1 MKILLIR
8 YFLWQFAITFVDLK
22 DVISDEKHDLGNDG
36 RQDTIDFDSHRS
48 NRRFKK
54 EDDEEWHVAHLKKRD
69 KPSNSRCKAETLQD
83 RIARYKQSIRED
95 AALLEFVSVDAIPVD
110 VKDIKDPCLNDTDIE
125 RRNDNDSVIVKNKNI
140 TKLEESTAN
149 VTLDGILYKP
159 ATTANVKEVLT
170 EAGVDKEVEA
180 EKIRR
185 SEYQFSSIEYYE
197 ETSDFDPS
205 TCPDEV
211 DVISLQVDD
220 LQKIDIECELM
231 IEWKSL
237 E

>member
-1 MKILLIR
+1 MNILLIR
-8 YFLWQFAITFVDLK
+8 YFLFQLAINFVELNN
-22 DVISDEKHDLGNDG
+22 VVSDEKHDLGHDR
-36 RQDTIDFDSHRS
+36 RQDNVGYDSHRS
-48 NRRFKK
+48 NRRFEKD
-54 EDDEEWHVAHLKKRD
+54 DDEEWHVAHLKGRD
-69 KPSNSRCKAETLQD
+69 RPDNSRCKAETLQD

-95 AALLEFVSVDAIPVD
+95 ASLLEFVSVDAIPVD
-110 VKDIKDPCLNDTDIE
+110 LKDIKDPCLSNIDVE
-125 RRNDNDSVIVKNKNI
+125 RRN
-140 TKLEESTAN
+140 EEN
-149 VTLDGILYKP
+149 VTKVEDIKANDTVVDVSP
-159 ATTANVKEVLT
+159 ATIASVVSEGS
-170 EAGVDKEVEA
+170 EDVEA

-197 ETSDFDPS
+197 ETSNFDPE

-231 IEWKSL
+231 MEWKSL